1 MIRGAVG
8 NLDVAQIVLYAFF
21 LFFAGLIYYL
31 RREDRREGYPLESE
45 AMGRLKS
52 IEPALIP
59 SPKTFTLASG
69 KVIKAPTYEGDS
81 RPVNAQKVEP
91 WPGAPLQPNGD
102 PMKAEV
108 GPGSYAMRADETDKA
123 HDGGD
128 LIVPFR
134 VATNFSL
141 VAGAPS
147 PIGLAVV
154 GADGILGG
162 TVKDLWVD
170 RAESILRYY
179 EVALR
184 DAPSTSVLLPVTFS
198 KVDFR
203 KRRVNVAALL
213 GSQLKGVPMTRSP
226 DKVTL
231 LEEEKITA
239 YYGAGTLYATPQRAE
254 PLI

>member
-8 NLDVAQIVLYAFF
+8 NLDVAQIVLYPFF
-21 LFFAGLIYYL
+21 LFFAGLIHYL

-45 AMGRLKS
+45 AMGRLKGV
-52 IEPALIP
+52 EPALIP

-69 KVIKAPTYEGDS
+69 KVIKAPTYLGDS
-81 RPVNAQKVEP
+81 RPLNAEKVEP
-91 WPGAPLQPNGD
+91 WPGAPLQPKGD

-108 GPGSYAMRADETDKA
+108 GPGAYAMRADETDET
-123 HDGGD
+123 HHGED

-154 GADGILGG
+154 GADGIPGG
-162 TVKDLWVD
+162 VVKDLWVD
-170 RAESILRYY
+170 RAESMLRYY
-179 EVALR
+179 EVSLR
-184 DAPSTSVLLPVTFS
+184 GDASRSVLLPVTFS

-203 KRRVNVAALL
+203 KKRVNVAAVL
-213 GSQLKGVPMTRSP
+213 GAQLAGVPTTRDP

-239 YYGAGTLYATPQRAE
+239 YYGAGTLYATPERAE
-254 PLI
+254 PLV